1 MSKSLL
7 SFVKVEFFEV
17 GGGINESTNQKS
29 SSCNPQFKVQT
40 KLWKTKMIKKAPRRY
55 LNDVQNFAKI
65 VVDTLNPTRVMPYAN
80 EYFQNKQ
87 ENFNFKSVEHLV
99 LGETSKDR
107 LVLE

>member
-40 KLWKTKMIKKAPRRY
+40 KLWKTKMIKKAPRGY
-55 LNDVQNFAKI
+55 L
-65 VVDTLNPTRVMPYAN
+65 RVRHDSRRFGASAN
-80 EYFQNKQ
+80 QRAPFRKNV
-87 ENFNFKSVEHLV
+87 NFKSQIQE
-99 LGETSKDR
+99 K
-107 LVLE
+107 

>member
-65 VVDTLNPTRVMPYAN
+65 VVDTLN
-80 EYFQNKQ
+80 
-87 ENFNFKSVEHLV
+87 ENVPATSTHKNIYKEKKINNLV
-99 LGETSKDR
+99 VS
-107 LVLE
+107 